1 MSTLALAP
9 PTWRRWLVLP
19 VLSMAIF
26 MVGIDVSIV
35 SVANATIGRDLHAS
49 LGALQ
54 WVTNAYLLAL
64 STLLL
69 NAGRLG
75 DRLGRKRVFITGVGA
90 FAVSSAGCALATS
103 TAELIACRAV
113 QGAAGALLMPTSM
126 AILQTT
132 FSGRDLDV
140 AIGGW
145 GSASLGSIVIGP
157 ILGGFLVERVS
168 WQSVFLINLPIGALT
183 VLGAIWFAVESR
195 DTSARGGFDL
205 PGTILGAGGLFL
217 LVFALIKAQSHG
229 WGSLYTL
236 GMLGAAILLVLA
248 FLAWQRSA
256 TDPVLPLELFRS
268 PALRAATAL
277 GIVTYF
283 ALYGILFFW
292 TLYLQRVLGDSPVTS
307 GVQLLPL
314 TLGFLV
320 TVPVAGWVGLR
331 FGLRTSML
339 LGLLGL
345 CAGALV
351 MTRVQIAD
359 GYSGVWPG
367 FLLLGASFAFAALS
381 GMETVLSNAPLR
393 LAGTAGA
400 VVSASTQLGGVLG
413 IAVLGSVLASH
424 ATGTLAHD
432 LTAHGVSPS
441 LAAKLASGAA
451 TGSAQ
456 ALSHLPRGQALLVGR
471 VASGAFL
478 DGLHLAMLI
487 VAGMT
492 LAGAQFAHIIKR
504 GDTAPGAKHLV

>member
-9 PTWRRWLVLP
+9 PAWRRWLVLP

-75 DRLGRKRVFITGVGA
+75 DRIGRKRVFVTGVGA
-90 FAVSSAGCALATS
+90 FAISSAGCALAT
-103 TAELIACRAV
+103 TTPELIACRAV

-140 AIGGW
+140 AIGAW

-157 ILGGFLVERVS
+157 ILGGLLVEHVS
-168 WQSVFLINLPIGALT
+168 WQAVFLINLPIGALT
-183 VLGAIWFAVESR
+183 VLGAIWFAAESR
-195 DTSARGGFDL
+195 DTSARDGFDI
-205 PGTILGAGGLFL
+205 PGTVLGAGGLFL

-229 WGSLYTL
+229 WASPYTL
-236 GMLGAAILLVLA
+236 GMLGAALLLLVA
-248 FLAWQRSA
+248 FLLRQRSA
-256 TDPVLPLELFRS
+256 PAPVLPLELFRS
-268 PALRAATAL
+268 RALSAATGL
-277 GIVTYF
+277 GVINYF
-283 ALYGILFFW
+283 CLYGVLFFW

-307 GVQLLPL
+307 GVHLLPL
-314 TLGFLV
+314 TLGFLLA
-320 TVPVAGWVGLR
+320 VPVAGWVGIR

-345 CAGALV
+345 CAGSLL
-351 MTRVQIAD
+351 MTQVQIGD
-359 GYSGVWPG
+359 GYGSIWPG
-367 FLLLGASFAFAALS
+367 FLVLGVAFAFASLS
-381 GMETVLSNAPLR
+381 GIETMLSNAPVR

-424 ATGTLAHD
+424 ANGTLAH
-432 LTAHGVSPS
+432 LPR
-441 LAAKLASGAA
+441 
-451 TGSAQ
+451 AQ
-456 ALSHLPRGQALLVGR
+456 AHLSGHIA
-471 VASGAFL
+471 AGAFL
-478 DGLHLAMLI
+478 DGLKLGMLI
-487 VAGMT
+487 VAGLA
-492 LAGAQFAHIIKR
+492 LAGAPFAHIVKR
-504 GDTAPGAKHLV
+504 GETAPGAKHLV